1 MGNRIEILLVEDTP
15 SDVRLTQE
23 ALKDSGLEYNLAVVS
38 DGVEAMEYLNGKKT
52 SSEKLPDVI
61 LLDLNMPKKNGHE
74 VLADIHADATLR
86 TIPVVVLTVSR
97 RDEDVMEAL
106 KVKMN
111 YYLAKPVS
119 AETLAALVNSI
130 FSLSSEEAFAADSN
144 KELAPHEVHVRY
156 VLACNPHTSPAVLRK
171 LAHEKNHRVRIK
183 VAENPQTPQDVL
195 EEMSRDEHPDVR
207 LGVSEN
213 PAAPESL
220 LEKLAKDSSEDV
232 RMGIAEN
239 PRIPSHILRLLEED
253 ENTFVASSAKKSL
266 AH

>member
-38 DGVEAMEYLNGKKT
+38 DGVEAMEYLNNKKA

-74 VLADIHADATLR
+74 VLADIHNDDKLK

-130 FSLSSEEAFAADSN
+130 FSLSSEEAFAADN
-144 KELAPHEVHVRY
+144 KELPAHEVHVRY

-171 LAHEKNHRVRIK
+171 LAHEKNHRVRTK
-183 VAENPQTPQDVL
+183 VAENPQTPLDVL
-195 EEMSRDEHPDVR
+195 EEMARDQHPDVR

-213 PAAPESL
+213 PAAPEAL
-220 LEKLAKDSSEDV
+220 LEKLAKDASEDV

-239 PRIPSHILRLLEED
+239 PRIPSHILKLLEED